1 MIRLAANGSPILLRL
16 LETQDLPLDFVKCP
30 LSANS
35 RREVAAFRPYHP
47 VLLHG
52 WGLDFWI
59 GQRAVP
65 QPDLLRELMA
75 VSGSPYLS
83 THLDV
88 QAGDFDDVP
97 SSEQM
102 LTRFTENAE
111 ALRAI
116 TGGGILL
123 ENIPYFPWGKSDV
136 RVVAPEFIGEALR
149 RTRADFLLDL
159 AHARVSAGHTGHD
172 FGPYL
177 DALPLERVIEAHLSR
192 PRLEADGMRD
202 RHLPLED
209 EDYALFQRLLPRL
222 PRLQTVALEYGGL
235 KDLEGNGVTLTRN
248 DPDAL
253 RDQLLRLRAILEAHD
268 AAGR

>member
-16 LETQDLPLDFVKCP
+16 LETQDLPLDCVKCP

-35 RREVAAFRPYHP
+35 PQEVAAFRPHRP

-52 WGLDFWI
+52 WGPNYWI
-59 GQRAVP
+59 GQRTVP
-65 QPDLLRELMA
+65 RPDLLRELMA

-88 QAGDFDDVP
+88 QADDFDDAP
-97 SSEQM
+97 SSEEM
-102 LTRFTENAE
+102 FSRFGENAD
-111 ALRAI
+111 ALREI
-116 TGGGILL
+116 TGRNILL
-123 ENIPYFPWGKSDV
+123 ENIPYFPWGESDV

-149 RTRADFLLDL
+149 RTGADLLLDL
-159 AHARVSAGHTGHD
+159 AHARVSAGHTGQD
-172 FGPYL
+172 FPDCL
-177 DALPLERVIEAHLSR
+177 DAFPLERVVEVHLSR

-209 EDYALFQRLLPRL
+209 EDYELFQRLLPRL
-222 PRLQTVALEYGGL
+222 PNLQTVALEYGGL
-235 KDLEGNGVTLTRN
+235 KDLARDGVTVGRN

-253 RDQLLRLRAILEAHD
+253 RDQILRLRAVLEAYD